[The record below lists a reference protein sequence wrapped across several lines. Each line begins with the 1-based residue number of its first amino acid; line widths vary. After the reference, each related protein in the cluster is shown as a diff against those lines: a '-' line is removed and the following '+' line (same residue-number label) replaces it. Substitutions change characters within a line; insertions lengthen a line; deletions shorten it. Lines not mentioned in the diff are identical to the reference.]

1 MSPRKAATAKAV
13 SAKAAAAKAATTKT
27 SSAKSSSAKP
37 SSAESSSAESSS
49 AKTASAKASNTKPA
63 SRHPADAQPAV
74 KAADKV
80 AANSTT
86 SAEAT
91 ALAAKIE
98 HDLREGRSDTLTPQ
112 AFQALMAALCKSY
125 GTQLE
130 AGVQFL
136 PLANQTSVSPT
147 EVMTTTS
154 ALLKAAN
161 LAVFELG
168 MWQSWTGR

>member
-13 SAKAAAAKAATTKT
+13 APKAATAKAVAKKT
-27 SSAKSSSAKP
+27 TSATATSAKP
-37 SSAESSSAESSS
+37 AAQGTDKT
-49 AKTASAKASNTKPA
+49 AANGTASAE
-63 SRHPADAQPAV
+63 
-74 KAADKV
+74 AA
-80 AANSTT
+80 
-86 SAEAT
+86 

-130 AGVQFL
+130 AGAQFL
-136 PLANQTSVSPT
+136 PLASQTSASPT

>member
-1 MSPRKAATAKAV
+1 MSSRKAATAKA
-13 SAKAAAAKAATTKT
+13 AAAKT
-27 SSAKSSSAKP
+27 
-37 SSAESSSAESSS
+37 
-49 AKTASAKASNTKPA
+49 AKTAKTARAAKTAGAKVVAKTGAKAGAQTVAKPVAKPA
-63 SRHPADAQPAV
+63 ADGTA
-74 KAADKV
+74 
-80 AANSTT
+80 

-91 ALAAKIE
+91 ALAARIE
-98 HDLREGRSDTLTPQ
+98 RDLRDGRSDTLTPQ

-130 AGVQFL
+130 AGAQFL
-136 PLANQTSVSPT
+136 PLASQASASPT

>member
-13 SAKAAAAKAATTKT
+13 TAKAAATKLAPKSAAKPVAKLA
-27 SSAKSSSAKP
+27 AKSAAKP
-37 SSAESSSAESSS
+37 DA
-49 AKTASAKASNTKPA
+49 KPA
-63 SRHPADAQPAV
+63 AKP
-74 KAADKV
+74 
-80 AANSTT
+80 AANGTT

-98 HDLREGRSDTLTPQ
+98 RDLRDGRSDTLTPQ

-130 AGVQFL
+130 AGAQFL
-136 PLANQTSVSPT
+136 PLANQTSASPT

>member
-1 MSPRKAATAKAV
+1 MSSRKAATAKAAAAKTARTTKTAKAAGTKTV
-13 SAKAAAAKAATTKT
+13 SAKPA
-27 SSAKSSSAKP
+27 
-37 SSAESSSAESSS
+37 S
-49 AKTASAKASNTKPA
+49 AKTVAKNGAKTLAKPA
-63 SRHPADAQPAV
+63 ADGTA
-74 KAADKV
+74 
-80 AANSTT
+80 

-91 ALAAKIE
+91 ALAARIE
-98 HDLREGRSDTLTPQ
+98 RDLRDGRSDTLTPQ

-136 PLANQTSVSPT
+136 PLASQASASPT

>member
-1 MSPRKAATAKAV
+1 MSPRKAATAKAL
-13 SAKAAAAKAATTKT
+13 SAKAAAPKAATAKAVAKKT
-27 SSAKSSSAKP
+27 SANP
-37 SSAESSSAESSS
+37 TS
-49 AKTASAKASNTKPA
+49 AKTAGAKPA
-63 SRHPADAQPAV
+63 PGTGKPAAN
-74 KAADKV
+74 KAAANKT
-80 AANSTT
+80 AANGTA

-112 AFQALMAALCKSY
+112 AFQALMAAMCKSY

-130 AGVQFL
+130 AGAQFL
-136 PLANQTSVSPT
+136 PLANQTSASPT

>member
-1 MSPRKAATAKAV
+1 MSPRKAATAK
-13 SAKAAAAKAATTKT
+13 SAKVTSAAKPAAKVAVPKVVAAKAVATNGN
-27 SSAKSSSAKP
+27 A
-37 SSAESSSAESSS
+37 
-49 AKTASAKASNTKPA
+49 
-63 SRHPADAQPAV
+63 
-74 KAADKV
+74 
-80 AANSTT
+80 

-91 ALAAKIE
+91 QLAARIE
-98 HDLREGRSDTLTPQ
+98 RDLRDGKLDTLTPQ

-130 AGVQFL
+130 AGADFL
-136 PLANQTSVSPT
+136 PVADRQSVTPT
-147 EVMTTTS
+147 EIMTTTS

>member
-13 SAKAAAAKAATTKT
+13 TAKAVTAKAAATK
-27 SSAKSSSAKP
+27 SAPKSAAKP
-37 SSAESSSAESSS
+37 VVKSA
-49 AKTASAKASNTKPA
+49 AKPAPKPAAKPATKPA
-63 SRHPADAQPAV
+63 TKP
-74 KAADKV
+74 
-80 AANSTT
+80 AANGTT

-98 HDLREGRSDTLTPQ
+98 RDLRDGHSDTLTPQ

-130 AGVQFL
+130 AGAQFL
-136 PLANQTSVSPT
+136 PLANQTSASPT

>member
-1 MSPRKAATAKAV
+1 MSPRKAATAKAL
-13 SAKAAAAKAATTKT
+13 SAKAAAPKAATAKAVAKKT
-27 SSAKSSSAKP
+27 SANP
-37 SSAESSSAESSS
+37 TS
-49 AKTASAKASNTKPA
+49 AKTVGAKTAGAKPA
-63 SRHPADAQPAV
+63 PGTGKPAAN
-74 KAADKV
+74 KAAANKT
-80 AANSTT
+80 AANGTA

-112 AFQALMAALCKSY
+112 AFQALMAAMCKSY

-130 AGVQFL
+130 AGAQFL
-136 PLANQTSVSPT
+136 PLANQTSASPT

>member
-1 MSPRKAATAKAV
+1 MSPRKAATVKAVVAKAV
-13 SAKAAAAKAATTKT
+13 AAKAATGKAVAKKT
-27 SSAKSSSAKP
+27 TGAKATGAKP
-37 SSAESSSAESSS
+37 AAQGTVRT
-49 AKTASAKASNTKPA
+49 AANGTASAE
-63 SRHPADAQPAV
+63 
-74 KAADKV
+74 AA
-80 AANSTT
+80 
-86 SAEAT
+86 

-130 AGVQFL
+130 AGTQFL
-136 PLANQTSVSPT
+136 PLASQTSASPT

>member
-1 MSPRKAATAKAV
+1 MKTAGIKTAG
-13 SAKAAAAKAATTKT
+13 AKTA
-27 SSAKSSSAKP
+27 SV
-37 SSAESSSAESSS
+37 
-49 AKTASAKASNTKPA
+49 KTASAKPASARPGSAKPGSAKAVAKTVAKAVTKPA
-63 SRHPADAQPAV
+63 ADGTA
-74 KAADKV
+74 
-80 AANSTT
+80 

-98 HDLREGRSDTLTPQ
+98 RDLRDGRSDTLTPQ

-130 AGVQFL
+130 AGAQFL
-136 PLANQTSVSPT
+136 PLANQASASPT

>member
-1 MSPRKAATAKAV
+1 MSPRKAATT
-13 SAKAAAAKAATTKT
+13 KAAT
-27 SSAKSSSAKP
+27 AKSIAKSAAKLVAKSTAKSTAKSANKPAAKP
-37 SSAESSSAESSS
+37 A
-49 AKTASAKASNTKPA
+49 
-63 SRHPADAQPAV
+63 AQS
-74 KAADKV
+74 
-80 AANSTT
+80 AANG
-86 SAEAT
+86 SASDEAT
-91 ALAAKIE
+91 ALAARIE
-98 HDLREGRSDTLTPQ
+98 RDLRDGRSDTLTPQ

-136 PLANQTSVSPT
+136 PLASQTSASPT

>member
-13 SAKAAAAKAATTKT
+13 APKSVPKSAAKSAAKSATKSAPK
-27 SSAKSSSAKP
+27 SSASGASKARPTTPVS
-37 SSAESSSAESSS
+37 ES
-49 AKTASAKASNTKPA
+49 
-63 SRHPADAQPAV
+63 
-74 KAADKV
+74 
-80 AANSTT
+80 AANGTA

-98 HDLREGRSDTLTPQ
+98 RDLRDGRSDTLTPQ
-112 AFQALMAALCKSY
+112 AFQALMAAMCKSY

-130 AGVQFL
+130 AGAQFL
-136 PLANQTSVSPT
+136 PLASQTSASPT

>member
-1 MSPRKAATAKAV
+1 MSPRKAATVKAVVAKAV
-13 SAKAAAAKAATTKT
+13 AAKAATGKAVAKKT
-27 SSAKSSSAKP
+27 TGAKATGAKP
-37 SSAESSSAESSS
+37 AAQGTVRT
-49 AKTASAKASNTKPA
+49 AANGTASAE
-63 SRHPADAQPAV
+63 
-74 KAADKV
+74 AA
-80 AANSTT
+80 
-86 SAEAT
+86 

-136 PLANQTSVSPT
+136 PLASQTSASPT

>member
-13 SAKAAAAKAATTKT
+13 TAKA
-27 SSAKSSSAKP
+27 
-37 SSAESSSAESSS
+37 
-49 AKTASAKASNTKPA
+49 ASAKARPAKPVA
-63 SRHPADAQPAV
+63 EPAA
-74 KAADKV
+74 KS
-80 AANSTT
+80 AANG
-86 SAEAT
+86 SASQEAS
-91 ALAAKIE
+91 ALAARIE
-98 HDLREGRSDTLTPQ
+98 HDLREGRSDTLTPR

-125 GTQLE
+125 GTQRE
-130 AGVQFL
+130 AGAQFL
-136 PLANQTSVSPT
+136 PLASQTSASPT

>member
-13 SAKAAAAKAATTKT
+13 TAKAAATKSAPKASADRAKWEGK
-27 SSAKSSSAKP
+27 SEGKSEAKSESRSAARP
-37 SSAESSSAESSS
+37 
-49 AKTASAKASNTKPA
+49 
-63 SRHPADAQPAV
+63 
-74 KAADKV
+74 
-80 AANSTT
+80 AANGSA

-91 ALAAKIE
+91 ALAARIE
-98 HDLREGRSDTLTPQ
+98 RDLRDGRCDSLTPQ

-130 AGVQFL
+130 AGAQFL
-136 PLANQTSVSPT
+136 PLANQTSASPT

>member
-1 MSPRKAATAKAV
+1 MSSRKAATAKAAAAKTAK
-13 SAKAAAAKAATTKT
+13 SAKAAGVKT
-27 SSAKSSSAKP
+27 AGV
-37 SSAESSSAESSS
+37 
-49 AKTASAKASNTKPA
+49 KTASAKPASAKVVAKTVAKPA
-63 SRHPADAQPAV
+63 ADGTA
-74 KAADKV
+74 
-80 AANSTT
+80 

-98 HDLREGRSDTLTPQ
+98 RDLRDGRFDTLTPQ

-130 AGVQFL
+130 AGAQFL
-136 PLANQTSVSPT
+136 PLASQQSASPT

>member
-1 MSPRKAATAKAV
+1 MSPRKAATAKAAAAKSIPKSAAKSATKSAPKSSASGASKARPTTPV
-13 SAKAAAAKAATTKT
+13 SKAAA
-27 SSAKSSSAKP
+27 
-37 SSAESSSAESSS
+37 
-49 AKTASAKASNTKPA
+49 NG
-63 SRHPADAQPAV
+63 
-74 KAADKV
+74 
-80 AANSTT
+80 TT

-112 AFQALMAALCKSY
+112 AFQALMAAMCKSY

-130 AGVQFL
+130 AGAQFL
-136 PLANQTSVSPT
+136 PLANQTSASPT